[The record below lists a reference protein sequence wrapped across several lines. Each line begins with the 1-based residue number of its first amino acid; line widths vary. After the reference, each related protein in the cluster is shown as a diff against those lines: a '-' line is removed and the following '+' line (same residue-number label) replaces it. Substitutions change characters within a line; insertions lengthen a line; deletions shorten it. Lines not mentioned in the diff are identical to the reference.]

1 MRRFFY
7 ILAFPCICLLFFS
20 CGNPDKG
27 ISTDIVKN
35 SNSANGKVQDSDAPK
50 FEFKEETHDFG
61 KLNQGEKV
69 KFSFVF
75 KNVGKSDL
83 IIASASASC
92 GCTIADYPKKP
103 IHSGEEGTIDVSF
116 NSEGKKGMQHKTIT
130 VLANTNPNSKQLSIK
145 AEVVEL

>member
-1 MRRFFY
+1 MRKLVY
-7 ILAFPCICLLFFS
+7 LIVIAVSCLLFS
-20 CGNPDKG
+20 CANNNEGVSSDL
-27 ISTDIVKN
+27 VKN
-35 SNSANGKVQDSDAPK
+35 GNSAQGNATDANAPK
-50 FEFKEETHDFG
+50 FEFKEEMHDFG

-75 KNVGKSDL
+75 KNSGKSDL

-92 GCTIADYPKKP
+92 GCTIADYPKQP
-103 IHSGEEGTIDVSF
+103 IHPGEEGTIDVSF
-116 NSEGKKGMQHKTIT
+116 NSEGRKGIQHKTIT